1 MTKKVVVLASNDK
14 LESVYPP
21 LNIAVGA
28 ANSGANVILAL
39 TRRGINILDKKY
51 IPTPSNGIEYLSN
64 ALTEFN
70 APSISE
76 LIEHARD
83 AGVRFY
89 VADLDT
95 NDQVERLYQADQV
108 SIKWILNE
116 AASSDLF
123 IHF

>member
-1 MTKKVVVLASNDK
+1 MTRKVVVLASNDK

-39 TRRGINILDKKY
+39 SRKGIHILDKNY
-51 IPTPSNGIEYLSN
+51 IPIPSNGIEYLSN

-89 VADLDT
+89 VVDVDATDH
-95 NDQVERLYQADQV
+95 VELLYQADQV

-116 AASSDLF
+116 AASADLF